1 VELGEWETEWDD
13 WRDRDSK
20 DSGGKKVVSGS
31 DDGAVKLRD
40 IDTCKAIAKWTGRKE
55 KVVPVCWR
63 RYGRRVVGGSEDR
76 TANHSRSIKI
86 GHTKVRMVVYS
97 PDTTLIATEIRRSL
111 DRLWTRRPLYQNLGR
126 KLFTT
131 VKGHTVWVNSLAW
144 TMDGK
149 ALQRFVWHAS
159 GPPKQINW

>member
-1 VELGEWETEWDD
+1 
-13 WRDRDSK
+13 
-20 DSGGKKVVSGS
+20 VVS
-31 DDGAVKLRD
+31 
-40 IDTCKAIAKWTGRKE
+40 E
-55 KVVPVCWR
+55 
-63 RYGRRVVGGSEDR
+63 SEDG
-76 TANHSRSIKI
+76 TARQWDVEFEMEETILASTEI
-86 GHTKVRMVVYS
+86 GYKEVQAVFYS

-149 ALQRFVWHAS
+149 ALQRFV
-159 GPPKQINW
+159 